1 MVSNDLNGL
10 RKKAIKKNKN
20 QSGRTLPWRPGPC
33 ASRSYMHRAAL
44 FKKNKTL
51 SLILEEKTT
60 K

>member
-1 MVSNDLNGL
+1 MSNDLNGL
-10 RKKAIKKNKN
+10 RKKVIKKNKN
-20 QSGRTLPWRPGPC
+20 QSGRTLPRRPGLYE
-33 ASRSYMHRAAL
+33 SKSYVHWAAL